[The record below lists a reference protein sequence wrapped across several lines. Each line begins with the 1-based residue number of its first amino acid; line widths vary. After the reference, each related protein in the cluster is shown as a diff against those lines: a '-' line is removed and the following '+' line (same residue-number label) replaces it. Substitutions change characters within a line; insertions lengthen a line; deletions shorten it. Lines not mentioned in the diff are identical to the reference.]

1 MHKLLFLLIFFQ
13 SILGLAASGLM
24 QTAAAQGGT
33 AAVQSQAW
41 PTRPLRL
48 VVPFNAGLTDTFGR
62 VFAQF
67 LGERL
72 GQTVI
77 VENRAGGGGVE
88 RPGRGAARA
97 AVARVEPLR
106 LVAARHVH
114 HA

>member
-1 MHKLLFLLIFFQ
+1 MHQLLFLLIFFQ
-13 SILGLAASGLM
+13 SLLGLAASGLM

-77 VENRAGGGGVE
+77 VENRAGGGGVGARS
-88 RPGRGAARA
+88 RPVGGGDH
-97 AVARVEPLR
+97 PPQS
-106 LVAARHVH
+106 RHRDGLPQ
-114 HA
+114 